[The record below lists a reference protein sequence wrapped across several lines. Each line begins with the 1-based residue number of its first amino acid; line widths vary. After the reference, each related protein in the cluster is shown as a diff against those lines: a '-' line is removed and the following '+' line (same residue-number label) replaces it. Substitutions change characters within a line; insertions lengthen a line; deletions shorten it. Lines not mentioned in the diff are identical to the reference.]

1 MSEYHEYSE
10 SPNEMISAPN
20 GIDYAFRA
28 TGEGAVPLVLLQ
40 HFRGNLDNW
49 DPALIDALAS
59 TRRVVAVDNAGIGGS
74 SGTTPATVAQMAH
87 DTSPPGRSARVA
99 GSLRRMAF
107 LPLCG
112 GCRSPEDR
120 GVTAVMPAPTQ
131 PKRRTRGLHRAWLVA
146 AAALV
151 ATVGAAG
158 FRATP
163 GVMIDPLQRA
173 FGWST
178 ASISAAVS
186 VNLLLYGLT
195 APFAAALMER
205 FGLRRVVG
213 IALLLVSAGSGLTVF
228 MTASWQLVLCWGV
241 LVGLG
246 TGSMAL
252 AFVATVTS
260 RWFVHRRGLVTGIL
274 TAGGATG
281 QLIFLPILAQVI
293 AAHGWR
299 AASLIVAGG
308 ALLVAPIAAWL
319 LRDYPG
325 DIGLEP
331 YGGTVEQAAHRV
343 DRSIDEPGPARR
355 ALGALG
361 TASRTSAFWFLV
373 GGFAICGASTN
384 GLVGTHF
391 IPAAHDHGLPQ
402 TTAASL
408 LALVGIFDIAGTIF
422 SGWLTDR
429 IDSRVLLGVYY
440 ALRGLSLIALPS
452 LFAGTIHSSIV
463 VFIIFYG
470 LDWVATVPPTI
481 ALCRQHFGTSGSIVF
496 GWVFAAHQVG
506 AAIAATG
513 AGLIRDHYGA
523 YTSAFYAAGFLC
535 LFAAVFSL
543 LVRAPGA
550 SRPRYRLA
558 VPGVEPAG
566 PTL

>member
-1 MSEYHEYSE
+1 M
-10 SPNEMISAPN
+10 
-20 GIDYAFRA
+20 
-28 TGEGAVPLVLLQ
+28 
-40 HFRGNLDNW
+40 
-49 DPALIDALAS
+49 
-59 TRRVVAVDNAGIGGS
+59 
-74 SGTTPATVAQMAH
+74 
-87 DTSPPGRSARVA
+87 
-99 GSLRRMAF
+99 MAF
-107 LPLCG
+107 QPLCG
-112 GCRSPEDR
+112 RWPTPEDQA
-120 GVTAVMPAPTQ
+120 VTMLTREPTAQ
-131 PKRRTRGLHRAWLVA
+131 IRKSSKIHRAWFVGGATLI
-146 AAALV
+146 

-163 GVMIDPLQRA
+163 GVMIDPLQQA

-205 FGLRRVVG
+205 FGLRRVVAF
-213 IALLLVSAGSGLTVF
+213 ALLLVSTGSGLTVF

-260 RWFVHRRGLVTGIL
+260 RWFVRQRGLVTGIL

-281 QLIFLPILAQVI
+281 QLIFLPVLAQVI
-293 AAHGWR
+293 AAHGWK
-299 AASLIVAGG
+299 AASLTVAGG

-325 DIGLEP
+325 DVGLEP
-331 YGGTVEQAAHRV
+331 FGGTHAQAAHRPDAV
-343 DRSIDEPGPARR
+343 APDEPGPARR
-355 ALGALG
+355 ALGALRM
-361 TASRTSAFWFLV
+361 ASRTSAFLFLA

-402 TTAASL
+402 TTAAGL
-408 LALVGIFDIAGTIF
+408 LALVGVFDIVGTIF
-422 SGWLTDR
+422 SGFLTDR
-429 IDSRVLLGVYY
+429 LDSRVLLGFYY
-440 ALRGLSLIALPS
+440 ALRGLSLIVLPD
-452 LFAGTIHSSIV
+452 LFAGSAHPSML
-463 VFIIFYG
+463 VFIVFYG

-513 AGLIRDHYGA
+513 AAVIRDQLGA
-523 YTSAFYAAGFLC
+523 YTAAWYSAGFLC

-550 SRPRYRLA
+550 SRPRWRIA
-558 VPGVEPAG
+558 SA
-566 PTL
+566 

>member
-1 MSEYHEYSE
+1 MMAFQPLSGWLPLPEYHC
-10 SPNEMISAPN
+10 
-20 GIDYAFRA
+20 
-28 TGEGAVPLVLLQ
+28 V
-40 HFRGNLDNW
+40 
-49 DPALIDALAS
+49 S
-59 TRRVVAVDNAGIGGS
+59 TLTEEPIAE
-74 SGTTPATVAQMAH
+74 
-87 DTSPPGRSARVA
+87 
-99 GSLRRMAF
+99 LRR
-107 LPLCG
+107 
-112 GCRSPEDR
+112 S
-120 GVTAVMPAPTQ
+120 T
-131 PKRRTRGLHRAWLVA
+131 KIHRAWLVA
-146 AAALV
+146 G
-151 ATVGAAG
+151 ATLIATMGAAG

-163 GVMIDPLQRA
+163 GVMIDPLRQA

-195 APFAAALMER
+195 APFAAALMDR

-213 IALLLVSAGSGLTVF
+213 IALLMVSAGSGLTVF

-260 RWFVHRRGLVTGIL
+260 RWFVRHRGLVTGVL

-281 QLIFLPILAQVI
+281 QLIFLPVLAQVI
-293 AAHGWR
+293 AAHGWK
-299 AASLIVAGG
+299 AASLTVAGG

-325 DIGLEP
+325 DIGVQP
-331 YGGTVEQAAHRV
+331 FGGTHAEAAHRTV
-343 DRSIDEPGPARR
+343 AAPAEPGPARR
-355 ALGALG
+355 AVGALRMA
-361 TASRTSAFWFLV
+361 TRTSAFWFLA

-408 LALVGIFDIAGTIF
+408 LALVGVFDIVGTIF
-422 SGWLTDR
+422 SGFLTDR
-429 IDSRVLLGVYY
+429 LDSRVLLGFYY
-440 ALRGLSLIALPS
+440 ALRGLSLIVLPD
-452 LFAGTIHSSIV
+452 LFAGSTHPSML
-463 VFIIFYG
+463 VFIVFYG

-481 ALCRQHFGTSGSIVF
+481 ALCRQHFGPSGTIVF

-513 AGLIRDHYGA
+513 AAVIRDQFGA
-523 YTSAFYAAGFLC
+523 YTAAWYSAGFLC

-550 SRPRYRLA
+550 RRPQWHIA
-558 VPGVEPAG
+558 SA
-566 PTL
+566 